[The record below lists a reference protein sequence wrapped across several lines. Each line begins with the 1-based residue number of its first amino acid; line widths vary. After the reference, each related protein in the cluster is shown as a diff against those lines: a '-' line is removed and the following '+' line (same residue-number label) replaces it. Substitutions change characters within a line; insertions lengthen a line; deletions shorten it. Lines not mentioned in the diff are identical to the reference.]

1 MKQVA
6 CMVTHKQ
13 IYTDSIY
20 FCLGFP
26 ALEVKFYLVNSLK
39 PTFAAGH
46 ISLPTPKVQKRKQG
60 QTVQA
65 SSGEL
70 ELRITLYI
78 TLAVVCS
85 WNSG

>member
-13 IYTDSIY
+13 IYTDSIS

-46 ISLPTPKVQKRKQG
+46 ISLPTPKVEKRKQG
-60 QTVQA
+60 LTVQA

-70 ELRITLYI
+70 ELR
-78 TLAVVCS
+78 
-85 WNSG
+85 